1 VVPELLR
8 DDNYRTAST
17 EGMGGCGGF
26 MNLVKIKGWFKS
38 GLKRVKWFVALISE
52 RLHVEFAL
60 IKILSDIEELKR
72 KKGELAK
79 GIGERVI
86 ELRDTSDY
94 DLFSDAEIKRLLKE
108 IETLEEEMNALKSKA
123 GELSKVED

>member
-1 VVPELLR
+1 
-8 DDNYRTAST
+8 
-17 EGMGGCGGF
+17 
-26 MNLVKIKGWFKS
+26 MNLIKIKGWFKS
-38 GLKRVKWFVALISE
+38 GLERVKWFSVLISE

-94 DLFSDAEIKRLLKE
+94 DLFSDAGIKRLLKE